1 MSGAYLKNAQLK
13 VTLQQ
18 ADLAKVKQQLQQQWP
33 LRPVKQLLQ
42 PRRIKRQHVFELRGH
57 GRLLRATGQ

>member
-18 ADLAKVKQQLQQQWP
+18 AVLAKVKQQLQQQWP

-42 PRRIKRQHVFELRGH
+42 PRRIKRHVFELRGH